1 MTGKRY
7 QDSLRSMSREQLYT
21 PGDAIRIIR
30 QLPEARFDETVELS
44 FRLGVDPR
52 KADQMVRGTV
62 VLPHGTGRSVRV
74 AAFAAG
80 DKAREAREAG
90 ADVVG
95 GEDLVEQVLGGTI
108 DFEAAVATPD
118 MMPVVGKAGRVLGP
132 RGLMPNPKAGTVT
145 DDIGRAVSEI
155 KGGKVEYRTDKQ
167 GNVHL
172 IIGKRSFDEVRLAD
186 NYLAVIEEI
195 IRAKP
200 AATKGRYIRS
210 ATLST
215 TMGPGIRLDPSKLK
229 DVGELVETI
238 SA

>member
-1 MTGKRY
+1 MKRSKNY
-7 QDSLRSMSREQLYT
+7 RKNADLIDQDRLYP
-21 PGDAIRIIR
+21 PGEAIALAKQTNPVKFDA
-30 QLPEARFDETVELS
+30 TVEMAM
-44 FRLGVDPR
+44 RLGVDPR

-62 VLPHGTGRSVRV
+62 SLPKGTGRTVRV

-90 ADVVG
+90 ADLVG
-95 GEDLVEQVLGGTI
+95 GEDLVQEILKGNI

-118 MMPVVGKAGRVLGP
+118 MMPAVGKAGRVLGP

-145 DDIGRAVSEI
+145 EDIAKAVADI
-155 KGGKVEYRTDKQ
+155 KGGKLEYRVDRQ

-172 IIGKRSFDEVRLAD
+172 LMGKRSFDEQALMENFMAIMD
-186 NYLAVIEEI
+186 EI

-200 AATKGRYIRS
+200 AAAKGRYLRS
-210 ATLST
+210 VTVSS
-215 TMGPGIRLDPSKLK
+215 TMGPGIRIDPAKLK
-229 DVGELVETI
+229 DSSEAV